1 MNRTD
6 DNEAMKRSEMKS
18 YTLIGIILILVAV
31 VAFGYQGI
39 SYTSREKVIDFG
51 SLQVTAEQTKTI
63 PLPPI
68 VGAVALSGGVLLLVG
83 GRRKS

>member
-1 MNRTD
+1 
-6 DNEAMKRSEMKS
+6 MKS

-63 PLPPI
+63 PPPPARATAPTIGGSGI
-68 VGAVALSGGVLLLVG
+68 VLVCSAVICKGPKSITFSLLV
-83 GRRKS
+83 